1 MSRLFATYRIE
12 TSIDPARAAAVMA
25 GEQSTGTF
33 VKLKAESDT
42 FLDAH
47 AARIEAM
54 EVIGEVAAP
63 SLPGAAPGARIRQAR
78 VTLSWPES
86 NFGPCLPTV
95 FATVAGNLFEL
106 KPFSGLRLEA
116 VRFPASF
123 AAAFPGPRFGIEGT
137 RRLAGVQGRPLIGT
151 IVKPSVGLSPEA
163 TAAQVDRLCAG
174 GIDFIKD
181 DELQVDGPHC
191 PFEARLHAVMAVIE
205 RHADRLGRK
214 PMVAFNLTGEIDQM
228 RRRHDMALAAGATCV
243 MVSLNSVGLS
253 GFLGLSR
260 HAQLPIHAHRNG
272 WGYLSRHP
280 ALGFDYAAWSAFWRL
295 AGADHMHVN
304 GLRNK
309 FCEPDASVLA
319 SARACLTPL
328 FDPPNPGCT
337 VMPIFSS
344 GQTPDQV
351 WDTHAALGTADLIH
365 ACGGGITAHP
375 DGIAAGVE
383 ALRAA
388 WDAAM
393 AGTPKPQAAAAHQGL
408 ARALDFFAGAA

>member
-1 MSRLFATYRIE
+1 MSRLVATYRIE
-12 TSIDPARAAAVMA
+12 TALDPAHAAAVMA

-33 VKLKAESDT
+33 VKLKAESDS

-47 AARIEAM
+47 AARIEAV
-54 EVIGEVAAP
+54 EITGEVATP
-63 SLPGAAPGARIRQAR
+63 SLPGAARGGTIRQAR

-95 FATVAGNLFEL
+95 LATVAGNLFEL

-116 VRFPASF
+116 VHFPDSF
-123 AAAFPGPRFGIEGT
+123 AAAFPGPRFGVAGT
-137 RRLAGVQGRPLIGT
+137 RRLAGVEGRPLIGT
-151 IVKPSVGLSPEA
+151 IIKPSVGLSPEA
-163 TAAQVDRLCAG
+163 TAEQVERLCAG

-191 PFEARLHAVMAVIE
+191 PFEARVRAVMAVVD

-228 RRRHDMALAAGATCV
+228 RRRHDMALSAGATCV

-260 HAQLPIHAHRNG
+260 HALLPIHAHRNG

-328 FDPPNPGCT
+328 FAPPHPDCT
-337 VMPIFSS
+337 VMPVFSS

-351 WDTHAALGTADLIH
+351 WDTYAALGSADLIH

-388 WDAAM
+388 WNAAL
-393 AGTPKPQAAAAHQGL
+393 AGTPKAEAAAANPGL
-408 ARALDFFAGAA
+408 ARALDFFASVS